1 MDVLVSK
8 FTFRLENLN
17 LGFNFESMKLE
28 IKNITITL
36 NNKMWNKKKVQ
47 METKFHIFMY
57 I

>member
-36 NNKMWNKKKVQ
+36 NNKM
-47 METKFHIFMY
+47 
-57 I
+57 